1 MVEAVGLV
9 ALLYD
14 VSLGLIQFAADFRE
28 TPRVVEGILLQ
39 TEILIKQLERPVS
52 ERVTENGELV
62 RLVKELEGLSKE
74 LRPDGKSRMK
84 KWKQQAAQTLR
95 SDSLHN
101 RLTSF
106 HRRYQ
111 AHVNARIVGTQGD
124 VQKSLVSQKET
135 LDAMKEVTAHVDK
148 QINAIRT
155 ERLKALNEEILQWLS
170 PTANRSDKHALLV
183 EQHHAGTGAW
193 LYETAEFKAW
203 ELRGDDGSPAA
214 SPQEGQIQTLWLH
227 GKRECL
233 LSSLIAD
240 LAGERRL
247 T

>member
-14 VSLGLIQFAADFRE
+14 VSKDLIKFAADFCE
-28 TPRVVEGILLQ
+28 TPQVVEGILLE

-52 ERVTENGELV
+52 ERVTKDEELV

-111 AHVNARIVGTQGD
+111 AHVNARIAESQGD
-124 VQKSLVSQKET
+124 VQKSLVSQKEF
-135 LDAMKEVTAHVDK
+135 LDAMKEVTAYVK
-148 QINAIRT
+148 EQINIIRT
-155 ERLKALNEEILQWLS
+155 EKLEALNVEVLHWLRS
-170 PTANRSDKHALLV
+170 TAEKSDKHALLV
-183 EQHHAGTGAW
+183 KQHHAGTGAW
-193 LYETAEFKAW
+193 LYETDEFKAW
-203 ELRGDDGSPAA
+203 ESRSDDGSAA
-214 SPQEGQIQTLWLH
+214 AISPDEQIQTLWLY
-227 GKRECL
+227 GKRKC
-233 LSSLIAD
+233 
-240 LAGERRL
+240 
-247 T
+247 